1 MRKYDHLEIRCPR
14 LGGEVTFSYC
24 RKEGGGLPCQ
34 RIITCWSPFFP
45 IEQYLRE
52 TMTADTWDAFVRQ
65 IPKDKVTTIIELI
78 EEAKKR
84 AKQKNE

>member
-1 MRKYDHLEIRCPR
+1 
-14 LGGEVTFSYC
+14 
-24 RKEGGGLPCQ
+24 
-34 RIITCWSPFFP
+34 
-45 IEQYLRE
+45 
-52 TMTADTWDAFVRQ
+52 MTADTWDAFVRQ